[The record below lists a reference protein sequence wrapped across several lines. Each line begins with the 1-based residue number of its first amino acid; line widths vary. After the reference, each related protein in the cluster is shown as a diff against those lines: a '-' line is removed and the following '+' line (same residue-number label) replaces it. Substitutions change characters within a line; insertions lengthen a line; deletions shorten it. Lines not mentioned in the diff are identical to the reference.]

1 MLFPSTRI
9 QFVKKFLKIMDRIST
24 GPERK
29 VVSRFVLDY
38 LRHDGV
44 FTLRLIGKNSSD
56 IVVAEIVAGLWD
68 LYRSKKSIQIRTNLT
83 GHDPNII
90 EGEDV

>member
-1 MLFPSTRI
+1 MYIFSC
-9 QFVKKFLKIMDRIST
+9 
-24 GPERK
+24 
-29 VVSRFVLDY
+29 
-38 LRHDGV
+38 
-44 FTLRLIGKNSSD
+44 D

-90 EGEDV
+90 EGEDVWLGQETGNDIKLIKMSENAKGLLVFLFDGA